1 MMDAVNSTISATID
15 EAERTLRL
23 VALEDALREH
33 WRLGQNILLCWCAV
47 ESGIAVL
54 VVPHYYLGQFSGSL
68 SDSSPI
74 DRLDLLNG
82 RFIRQLI
89 GGPCLMNAEDFF
101 STARR
106 LELEVTTIPS
116 KIDTQADIDTLLAV
130 EQLIKRHSISY
141 VDSRAVLLFDIV
153 DFSLYSPFE
162 QTSQLNSLSYS
173 LNSAYN
179 KLRKKNIEIDFAR
192 TTTGDGF
199 YVWNRNTAP
208 RADFDLFQFML
219 VVIADNAIARNRARD
234 ASHAD
239 SNTVPVLRT
248 AFHIG
253 SHFEF
258 YQVEGVNPTLHSYI
272 VGDVTIELARMVELA
287 SPGQIFVGDFKAVV
301 PTSLR
306 ESALLMDADTPHFV
320 ARVGKHLQNLQ
331 GLELSGQRIKALHCQ
346 LSGEPGVSAGQR
358 ARRFCIT
365 DKHGR
370 TRHAY
375 NLRIN
380 IHTDDDSPPLLLG
393 IQEYYLPKAGTTL
406 RGQPTISAEGSVGG
420 ARRTT
425 RARLLPE
432 KTVPGK
438 PVSERLLPRK

>member
-1 MMDAVNSTISATID
+1 MDTVNPAISATID
-15 EAERTLRL
+15 AAERALQL
-23 VALEDALREH
+23 AALEDALREH
-33 WRLGQNILLCWCAV
+33 WRLGQNILLCWCPV
-47 ESGIAVL
+47 EDGVAVL

-68 SDSSPI
+68 SDSSPL

-89 GGPCLMNAEDFF
+89 GGPRLMNAEDFF

-106 LELEVTTIPS
+106 LELEVTTIAS
-116 KIDTQADIDTLLAV
+116 NIDARADIDTLLAV

-208 RADFDLFQFML
+208 RAAIDLFQFML
-219 VVIADNAIARNRARD
+219 VVIADNAIARNRALG
-234 ASHAD
+234 ASRAS

-287 SPGQIFVGDFKAVV
+287 NPGQIFVGDFKTVV

-306 ESALLMDADTPHFV
+306 DSALLIEADTPNFV

-331 GLELSGQRIKALHCQ
+331 GLELSGERIEALHCQ

-370 TRHAY
+370 SRHAY

-380 IHTDDDSPPLLLG
+380 IHTGGGSRPLLLG
-393 IQEYYLPKAGTTL
+393 IQEYYLPKPGL
-406 RGQPTISAEGSVGG
+406 RGQPTISADGAAQG
-420 ARRTT
+420 ARRAM
-425 RARLLPE
+425 RMRPLPE
-432 KTVPGK
+432 K
-438 PVSERLLPRK
+438 LLPKK

>member
-1 MMDAVNSTISATID
+1 MDSVSSTIAVTID
-15 EAERTLRL
+15 EATRALQL
-23 VALEDALREH
+23 AALEEALREH
-33 WRLGQNILLCWCAV
+33 WRLGQNILLCWCPV
-47 ESGIAVL
+47 EGGIAVL

-74 DRLDLLNG
+74 DKLDLLNG

-89 GGPCLMNAEDFF
+89 AGPRLMSSEDFF
-101 STARR
+101 STAHR
-106 LELEVTTIPS
+106 LELEPTTIASP
-116 KIDTQADIDTLLAV
+116 IDANADIDTLLAV

-141 VDSRAVLLFDIV
+141 VDQRAVLLFDIV

-179 KLRKKNIEIDFAR
+179 KLRTKNIEIDFAR

-199 YVWNRNTAP
+199 YVWNRNTEP
-208 RADFDLFQFML
+208 RAGFDLFQFML
-219 VVIADNAIARNRARD
+219 VVIADNAIARHK
-234 ASHAD
+234 ASGAANSCAHS
-239 SNTVPVLRT
+239 SNTVPLLRT

-272 VGDVTIELARMVELA
+272 VGDVTIELARMVDIA
-287 SPGQIFVGDFKAVV
+287 SPGQIFVGDFKTVV
-301 PTSLR
+301 PTSLS
-306 ESALLMDADTPHFV
+306 ESAFLMKADTQQFV
-320 ARVGKHLQNLQ
+320 ARVGKHLANLQ
-331 GLELSGQRIKALHCQ
+331 GLELSGERIEALHCQ
-346 LSGEPGVSAGQR
+346 LSGETGVSAGQR

-380 IHTDDDSPPLLLG
+380 IHTGGGRRPLLLG
-393 IQEYYLPKAGTTL
+393 IQEYYLPKPGGV
-406 RGQPTISAEGSVGG
+406 REQPTIRAEGGIARG
-420 ARRTT
+420 ASRPRW
-425 RARLLPE
+425 RPE
-432 KTVPGK
+432 K
-438 PVSERLLPRK
+438 

>member
-1 MMDAVNSTISATID
+1 MKQQLSQ
-15 EAERTLRL
+15 
-23 VALEDALREH
+23 LEDALREQWH
-33 WRLGQNILLCWCAV
+33 LGQNILLCWCPIAT
-47 ESGIAVL
+47 GIAVL

-89 GGPCLMNAEDFF
+89 SGPRLMSAEDFF
-101 STARR
+101 STAHR
-106 LELEVTTIPS
+106 LELEPTMVAS
-116 KIDTQADIDTLLAV
+116 AIDANADIDTLLAV
-130 EQLIKRHSISY
+130 EDLIKRHSISY
-141 VDSRAVLLFDIV
+141 VDNRAVLLFDIV

-179 KLRKKNIEIDFAR
+179 KLRTKNIEIDFAR

-199 YVWNRNTAP
+199 YVWNRNTEP
-208 RADFDLFQFML
+208 RAGFDLFQFML
-219 VVIADNAIARNRARD
+219 VVIADNAIARHRARAD
-234 ASHAD
+234 HSVANHHSRTSH
-239 SNTVPVLRT
+239 TVPLLRT

-272 VGDVTIELARMVELA
+272 VGDVTIELARMVDIA
-287 SPGQIFVGDFKAVV
+287 SAGQIFIGDFKTVV

-306 ESALLMDADTPHFV
+306 DSAFTIEADTQQFV
-320 ARVGKHLQNLQ
+320 ARVAKHLENLQ
-331 GLELSGQRIKALHCQ
+331 GLELSGEYIEALYCQ
-346 LSGEPGVSAGQR
+346 LSGETGVSAGQR

-365 DKHGR
+365 DKHGGS
-370 TRHAY
+370 RHAY

-380 IHTDDDSPPLLLG
+380 IHTGTGRQPLLLG
-393 IQEYYLPKAGTTL
+393 VQEHHLPRADGL
-406 RGQPTISAEGSVGG
+406 RVQPSISADVSGRS
-420 ARRTT
+420 ARRAP
-425 RARLLPE
+425 RSRLLPE
-432 KTVPGK
+432 
-438 PVSERLLPRK
+438 L

>member
-1 MMDAVNSTISATID
+1 MDSVSSTIAVTID
-15 EAERTLRL
+15 EATRALQL
-23 VALEDALREH
+23 AALEEALREH
-33 WRLGQNILLCWCAV
+33 WRLGQNILLCWCPV

-74 DRLDLLNG
+74 DKLDLLNG

-89 GGPCLMNAEDFF
+89 SGLRLMSSEDFF
-101 STARR
+101 STAHR
-106 LELEVTTIPS
+106 LELEPTTIASP
-116 KIDTQADIDTLLAV
+116 IDANADIDTLLAV

-141 VDSRAVLLFDIV
+141 VDQRAVLLFDIV

-179 KLRKKNIEIDFAR
+179 KLRTKNIEIDFAR

-199 YVWNRNTAP
+199 YVWNRNTES
-208 RADFDLFQFML
+208 RAGFDLFQFML
-219 VVIADNAIARNRARD
+219 VVIADNAIARHKAGGVANSTAH
-234 ASHAD
+234 S
-239 SNTVPVLRT
+239 SNTVPSLRT

-272 VGDVTIELARMVELA
+272 VGDVTIELARMVDIA
-287 SPGQIFVGDFKAVV
+287 SPGQIFVGDFKTVV

-306 ESALLMDADTPHFV
+306 DSAFLMEADTQQFV
-320 ARVGKHLQNLQ
+320 ARVGKHLENLQ
-331 GLELSGQRIKALHCQ
+331 GLELSGERIEALHCQ
-346 LSGEPGVSAGQR
+346 LSGETGVSAGQR

-380 IHTDDDSPPLLLG
+380 IHTGGGRRPLLLG
-393 IQEYYLPKAGTTL
+393 IQEYYLPKPGGA
-406 RGQPTISAEGSVGG
+406 RAQPTIRAEGG
-420 ARRTT
+420 AVRGS
-425 RARLLPE
+425 ARPRWRPE
-432 KTVPGK
+432 K
-438 PVSERLLPRK
+438 

>member
-1 MMDAVNSTISATID
+1 MDSVSSTISVTID
-15 EAERTLRL
+15 EAAR
-23 VALEDALREH
+23 ALQLEVLEEALRDH

-47 ESGIAVL
+47 ENGIAVL

-89 GGPCLMNAEDFF
+89 AGPRLMNAEDFF
-101 STARR
+101 STAHR
-106 LELEVTTIPS
+106 LELEVTNIAS
-116 KIDTQADIDTLLAV
+116 KIDAAADIDTLLAV

-173 LNSAYN
+173 LNSAFN

-208 RADFDLFQFML
+208 RAGIDLFQFML
-219 VVIADNAIARNRARD
+219 VVIADNAIARNRALD
-234 ASHAD
+234 ANLAN

-272 VGDVTIELARMVELA
+272 VGDVTIELARMVEIA
-287 SPGQIFVGDFKAVV
+287 SPGQIFIGDFKTVV

-306 ESALLMDADTPHFV
+306 ESALLVEADTPHFV
-320 ARVGKHLQNLQ
+320 ARVGKHLHNLE
-331 GLELSGQRIKALHCQ
+331 GLELSGERIEALHCQ

-380 IHTDDDSPPLLLG
+380 IHTGGGRRPLLLG
-393 IQEYYLPKAGTTL
+393 IQEYYLPKAGVL
-406 RGQPTISAEGSVGG
+406 RGQPTISAEGATGA
-420 ARRTT
+420 ARRSA

-432 KTVPGK
+432 KLVPQK
-438 PVSERLLPRK
+438 LFPNK